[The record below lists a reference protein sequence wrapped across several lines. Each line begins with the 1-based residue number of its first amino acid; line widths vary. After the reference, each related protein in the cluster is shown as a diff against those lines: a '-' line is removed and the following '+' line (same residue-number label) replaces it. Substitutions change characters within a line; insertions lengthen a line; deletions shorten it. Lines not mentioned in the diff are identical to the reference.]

1 MKESTNPVII
11 ENCIKLTIAD
21 LKRMELFQPDAFV
34 FSRISW
40 GSSFHAIVLI
50 NDDQSILTI
59 RYSIRGVE
67 RTSMIGIETR
77 PANIGKGVI
86 RYFVCPVTNRLCRNL
101 YLYNGRFVSQKAM
114 RFAMYKQQT
123 RSKINRMI
131 PEGVLAD
138 DYVPYKPYGKMYYRG
153 KLTPYG
159 KRIMRYEQTVENSA
173 AAIMLNVFHAIHR
186 PE

>member
-1 MKESTNPVII
+1 MKDSTNPVII

-21 LKRMELFQPDAFV
+21 LKRMDLFQPDAFV
-34 FSRISW
+34 LSTISW
-40 GSSFHAIVLI
+40 GPSFRAIVI
-50 NDDQSILTI
+50 IDDQSKMTI
-59 RYSIRGVE
+59 RYSIRGIE
-67 RTSMIGIETR
+67 RNSMICIVTR
-77 PANIGKGVI
+77 PANIGKGVV

-123 RSKINRMI
+123 RSKISRAI

-159 KRIMRYEQTVENSA
+159 KRIMKYEQVVESST